1 MSGTYN
7 TNEQAV
13 LTARARISELKQKY
27 MECLR
32 SLHQSDADPEV
43 KLKHLLSC
51 QEAGNGYFN
60 YVETFV
66 GDSGL
71 LGAHHNGKW
80 VTGFAEDCFSV
91 LDTLIFHF
99 RFLRSYAEEF
109 TAIRQC
115 IEPSSVAYAN
125 MQRMVV
131 EYLPEEKAS
140 ELRHKFVDSKL
151 PTVGFDVKAV
161 ESTTRVPQWQIITG
175 LAFGIIMVVVSIVIA
190 IAIPEP
196 TMYQQF
202 VLRGA
207 FAIAIAAITPIITG
221 FMNVTAKINTKGTY
235 FKVVAGGA
243 LAMFVLLWVVNPP
256 KL

>member
-1 MSGTYN
+1 MSATYS

-13 LTARARISELKQKY
+13 LAARARIEELKKKY
-27 MECLR
+27 MERINALR
-32 SLHQSDADPEV
+32 QNASDYNA
-43 KLKHLLSC
+43 KLQNLLFC

-80 VTGFAEDCFSV
+80 VTGFAEDCYSV
-91 LDTLIFHF
+91 LETLIFHF

-109 TAIRQC
+109 AEIRQC
-115 IEPSSVAYAN
+115 IEPSAMAYAN

-131 EYLPEEKAS
+131 EYLPEDKAVA
-140 ELRHKFVDSKL
+140 LRKSFVESNL
-151 PTVGFDVKAV
+151 PTVGFDVKAAD
-161 ESTTRVPQWQIITG
+161 STERTPQWQTIVG
-175 LAFGIIMVVVSIVIA
+175 LVFGIVMLAVSIAIA

-196 TMYQQF
+196 SMYQQF
-202 VLRGA
+202 ILRGS
-207 FAIAIAAITPIITG
+207 FAIALAAIIPIITG
-221 FMNVTAKINTKGTY
+221 FMNVTAKIKTRGTY

-243 LAMFVLLWVVNPP
+243 LAMFVLLWLVNPP